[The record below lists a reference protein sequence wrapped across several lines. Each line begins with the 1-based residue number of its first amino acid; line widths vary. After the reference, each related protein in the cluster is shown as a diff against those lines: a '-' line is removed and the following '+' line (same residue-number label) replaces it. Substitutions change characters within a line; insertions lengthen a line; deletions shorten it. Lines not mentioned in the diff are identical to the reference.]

1 MILPL
6 LPIGRQLKSTCQQ
19 IFAGLR
25 ATARSLRLLDNTL
38 PRLRLRSLDVI
49 PLSLALPRNTSIV
62 ELTRQLDPSASLD
75 VWLQLEFGSTFAS
88 EIFRRLIPFFA
99 SSRDTSPPTLPP
111 LMTWNPSSL
120 AAIHSQPSPKLN
132 HILKLA
138 KSHIC
143 LIQETRWTSVQF
155 NYLLGKAPFCHVAH
169 SPANSTGSS
178 GVATFFHHSHLLHH
192 HCSWFY
198 SLVQIFIARL
208 SVRITQYLLTSG

>member
-49 PLSLALPRNTSIV
+49 PLSLALPRNTSIT

-99 SSRDTSPPTLPP
+99 SSRATSPPTLPP
-111 LMTWNPSSL
+111 LVTWNPSSL

-143 LIQETRWTSVQF
+143 FVQETRWTSVQF
-155 NYLLGKAPFCHVAH
+155 KLPIRKSSILPY
-169 SPANSTGSS
+169 ST
-178 GVATFFHHSHLLHH
+178 LP
-192 HCSWFY
+192 C
-198 SLVQIFIARL
+198 
-208 SVRITQYLLTSG
+208 